1 MITAVKLDDGTW
13 REWRPIPTQ
22 AEQQRHIDI
31 ANVRRRHLMEARD
44 ISADRQHGHQ

>member
-44 ISADRQHGHQ
+44 IRADRKRGNQ